1 MLRKTLTAALPA
13 LALIAATPAPLHG
26 SGPGTPDQ
34 IIVLPDSEND
44 TDMNVD
50 VDLDA
55 PVVNDSGDVVMHIGR
70 EHGGFLGVRLVEMT
84 PELREHFGV
93 SRDAGVLVGSVEK
106 DSPAEKA
113 GVKVGDIVT
122 AADGTPV
129 SSARDL
135 SRAVRHR
142 KAGDTMKLD
151 LSRDRAAR
159 QLSVTVAERPGHE
172 VHVGDLGPMIQKR
185 LRVYTD
191 GDFDAPMVVGPMHD
205 MGRVRERLDEIE
217 RRLKD
222 LEKKLPSR

>member
-13 LALIAATPAPLHG
+13 FALIAATSAPLRASG
-26 SGPGTPDQ
+26 SGTPDQ
-34 IIVLPDSEND
+34 VIVLPDSEND
-44 TDMNVD
+44 MDMNVD

-70 EHGGFLGVRLVEMT
+70 DHGGFLGVRLVEMT
-84 PELREHFGV
+84 PDLREHFGV
-93 SRDAGVLVGSVEK
+93 SRDAGVLVGGVEK

-142 KAGDTMKLD
+142 KAGDAMKLD
-151 LSRDRAAR
+151 LSRDRAAK
-159 QLSVTVAERPGHE
+159 QVSVTVAERPGHE
-172 VHVGDLGPMIQKR
+172 VHVGDLGPMMRKKVRIYR
-185 LRVYTD
+185 D
-191 GDFDAPMVVGPMHD
+191 ADFDGPMVAPMPD
-205 MGRVRERLDEIE
+205 MGRMQERLDEIE
-217 RRLKD
+217 KRLKD
-222 LEKKLPSR
+222 LEKKLPAR

>member
-1 MLRKTLTAALPA
+1 MLRKTLTVALPA

-26 SGPGTPDQ
+26 SGCGTPDQ
-34 IIVLPDSEND
+34 IVVLPDSEND
-44 TDMNVD
+44 MDMNVD

-70 EHGGFLGVRLVEMT
+70 DHGGFLGVRLVEMT

-93 SRDAGVLVGSVEK
+93 SRDAGVLVGGVEK

-122 AADGTPV
+122 AVDGTPV

-135 SRAVRHR
+135 ARAVRHR
-142 KAGDTMKLD
+142 KAGDAMKLD
-151 LSRDRAAR
+151 LSRDRSAK

-172 VHVGDLGPMIQKR
+172 VHVGDLGPMMRKKVRIYR
-185 LRVYTD
+185 D
-191 GDFDAPMVVGPMHD
+191 GDFDTPMIAPMPD
-205 MGRVRERLDEIE
+205 MGRMQERLDEIE
-217 RRLKD
+217 KRLKD
-222 LEKKLPSR
+222 LEKKLPAR

>member
-13 LALIAATPAPLHG
+13 LALIAATPAPLPA
-26 SGPGTPDQ
+26 SDSGTPDK
-34 IIVLPDSEND
+34 IIVLPDSD
-44 TDMNVD
+44 DDMDVNVD
-50 VDLDA
+50 VDLDSQ
-55 PVVNDSGDVVMHIGR
+55 VVNDSGDVVMHVGR

-93 SRDAGVLVGSVEK
+93 SRDAGVLVGGVEK

-142 KAGDTMKLD
+142 KAGDTIKID
-151 LSRDRAAR
+151 LSRDRAAK

-172 VHVGDLGPMIQKR
+172 VHVGDLGPLMRKKIKIYR
-185 LRVYTD
+185 D
-191 GDFDAPMVVGPMHD
+191 GDFDGPMTIAPMQG
-205 MGRVRERLDEIE
+205 MGRMQERLDEIE
-217 RRLKD
+217 KRLKD
-222 LEKKLPSR
+222 LEKKLPAR

>member
-26 SGPGTPDQ
+26 SGSGTPDQ
-34 IIVLPDSEND
+34 VIVLPDSD
-44 TDMNVD
+44 DDMDVNVD

-93 SRDAGVLVGSVEK
+93 SRDAGVLVGGVEK

-122 AADGTPV
+122 AADGTRV
-129 SSARDL
+129 ASARDL
-135 SRAVRHR
+135 SRAVRHK
-142 KAGDTMKLD
+142 KAGDTMKID
-151 LSRDRAAR
+151 LSRDRSAK

-172 VHVGDLGPMIQKR
+172 VHVGDLGPM
-185 LRVYTD
+185 LRKKVRIYRD
-191 GDFDAPMVVGPMHD
+191 GDFEGPIVTPMHD
-205 MGRVRERLDEIE
+205 MGRVQERLDEIE
-217 RRLKD
+217 KRLED
-222 LEKKLPSR
+222 LEKKLPAR